1 MIQMQPQ
8 HPRTRRAA
16 SHSVLHPA
24 EPDGPALESALPG
37 GDG

>member
-8 HPRTRRAA
+8 RRTQRAA
-16 SHSVLHPA
+16 SHSLLHPA